1 VLSTRIG
8 GRRSH
13 WTTNVEPGVYARLT
27 DLARHRAVP
36 TSQFIR
42 EALESYVSE
51 QEAHLEPGPLPD
63 WVGMLEGPGDPYAA
77 RDEEVLDASWAE
89 SIDPREA

>member
-1 VLSTRIG
+1 MQRI
-8 GRRSH
+8 
-13 WTTNVEPGVYARLT
+13 TTNVESGVYARLT

-36 TSQFIR
+36 TSHLIR

-51 QEAHLEPGPLPD
+51 QESHLEPEPLPD
-63 WVGMLEGPGDPYAA
+63 WVGMLEGPGGPYAA
-77 RDEEVLDASWAE
+77 RDEGVLDRSWAD